1 MTDTPQDLA
10 PMNGPVIR
18 VLAQYARDVSFENP
32 GAPESLRAGLAT
44 PAIDLG
50 IDVNARA
57 AADDG
62 FEVELKLSA
71 KASRE
76 DETVF
81 IAELVYAGLFQLEDV
96 PGEQIEPILLID
108 CPRLLFPF
116 ARRLLAELIREGGF
130 PPLLVDP
137 VDFGNLYANQLAAR
151 EPTGVIPNAN

>member
-71 KASRE
+71 KAS
-76 DETVF
+76 
-81 IAELVYAGLFQLEDV
+81 
-96 PGEQIEPILLID
+96 
-108 CPRLLFPF
+108 PRRGISTSLKPCAVTSSFRASKECSTPWTRNSF
-116 ARRLLAELIREGGF
+116 FTCSGCWQPR
-130 PPLLVDP
+130 
-137 VDFGNLYANQLAAR
+137 
-151 EPTGVIPNAN
+151 

>member
-81 IAELVYAGLFQLEDV
+81 IAELFMLAFFSWKT
-96 PGEQIEPILLID
+96 
-108 CPRLLFPF
+108 CP
-116 ARRLLAELIREGGF
+116 
-130 PPLLVDP
+130 
-137 VDFGNLYANQLAAR
+137 ANR
-151 EPTGVIPNAN
+151 SSRSF

>member
-1 MTDTPQDLA
+1 MSDTPQDLA

-71 KASRE
+71 KASRDE
-76 DETVF
+76 ETVF

-96 PGEQIEPILLID
+96 PVEQIEPILLID

-151 EPTGVIPNAN
+151 EPTGVIPNTN